1 LKKRRIKVM
10 KEKTARRFINRNTWK
25 IARVLVGIPEKPS
38 FHKRVEKCFSTL
50 LLPLPT
56 NWK

>member
-1 LKKRRIKVM
+1 M
-10 KEKTARRFINRNTWK
+10 KEKTARRFINRNMWK
-25 IARVLVGIPEKPS
+25 IARVLASISEKPS

-50 LLPLPT
+50 SLPLPT